1 MRIVVLCVA
10 LLPLLAGA
18 QKKEST
24 GEGFTLTGKIMGL
37 PDNTVAYMTN
47 TNSGDTLAKTKVQNG
62 TFTLRGK
69 LDEVDARFINFPS
82 LRKRVVVF
90 MGNDRVNISGD
101 TAHFNEVYITGSQ
114 AQSDYEEFL
123 NNIKPLNDYVNYFRA
138 QLQGPALQGSRDSTM
153 IQLNTV
159 YGIYEE
165 TIDRFITR
173 KKNSPIS
180 ALVLA
185 FCFDKDPNKDVKLL
199 ESRFNLLG
207 PEAQKNV
214 YAQNVRK
221 VIEDERIGGIGT
233 KAIDFTQNDPGGKPV
248 SLSQFKGKYV
258 LVDFWASWC
267 KPCRMEN
274 PNVVNAY
281 NNFKD
286 KNFTILSVS
295 LDQEKQN
302 WLKAI
307 ETDHLTWTHVSD
319 LQYWS
324 NAAARA
330 YRVQSIPQ
338 NFLIDPNGVIIARNL
353 RGEELVQK
361 LNELLH

>member
-1 MRIVVLCVA
+1 MA
-10 LLPLLAGA
+10 LMPLLLGA

-24 GEGFTLTGKIMGL
+24 PEFFTVSGKITGL
-37 PDNTVAYMTN
+37 PENSVVYMTN
-47 TNSGDTLAKTKVQNG
+47 TNSGDTIAKTKVLNSA
-62 TFTLRGK
+62 FILKGK
-69 LDEVDARFINFPS
+69 LDEVDARFINFPTVK
-82 LRKRVVVF
+82 KRVVVF
-90 MGNDRVNISGD
+90 MGNDHVKINGD
-101 TAHFNEVYITGSQ
+101 TAHFNDANITGSQ
-114 AQSDYEEFL
+114 SQSDYEEFL

-138 QLQGPALQGSRDSTM
+138 QLQGPALQGSRDTSM

-165 TIDRFITR
+165 TIDRFIAR

-185 FCFDKDPNKDVKLL
+185 FCFDKDPNKNVQLL
-199 ESRFNLLG
+199 ESRFNLLS

-214 YAQNVRK
+214 YALNVRK
-221 VIEDERIGGIGT
+221 VIEDAKIGGIGT
-233 KAIDFTQNDPGGKPV
+233 KAIEFTQNDPTGKPI

-307 ETDHLTWTHVSD
+307 ETDHLTWSHVSD

-330 YRVQSIPQ
+330 YRIESIPQ
-338 NFLIDPNGVIIARNL
+338 NFLIDPDGVIVAKNL
-353 RGEELVQK
+353 RGDELFQK

>member
-1 MRIVVLCVA
+1 
-10 LLPLLAGA
+10 
-18 QKKEST
+18 
-24 GEGFTLTGKIMGL
+24 
-37 PDNTVAYMTN
+37 
-47 TNSGDTLAKTKVQNG
+47 
-62 TFTLRGK
+62 
-69 LDEVDARFINFPS
+69 
-82 LRKRVVVF
+82 
-90 MGNDRVNISGD
+90 
-101 TAHFNEVYITGSQ
+101 
-114 AQSDYEEFL
+114 
-123 NNIKPLNDYVNYFRA
+123 
-138 QLQGPALQGSRDSTM
+138 
-153 IQLNTV
+153 
-159 YGIYEE
+159 
-165 TIDRFITR
+165 
-173 KKNSPIS
+173 
-180 ALVLA
+180 
-185 FCFDKDPNKDVKLL
+185 
-199 ESRFNLLG
+199 
-207 PEAQKNV
+207 
-214 YAQNVRK
+214 
-221 VIEDERIGGIGT
+221 
-233 KAIDFTQNDPGGKPV
+233 
-248 SLSQFKGKYV
+248 
-258 LVDFWASWC
+258 
-267 KPCRMEN
+267 MEN